1 MDEIFLK
8 NQQFKQER
16 QAARNE
22 FNSQCAI
29 LQAELNA
36 KKMKLQAELD
46 KKLQDIARRQDQAI
60 RDYREWK
67 NNKTNRNETTLFP
80 SLCRGHDDPNGNSS
94 DLQRQ

>member
-1 MDEIFLK
+1 MDEIILK

-29 LQAELNA
+29 LQAEL
-36 KKMKLQAELD
+36 D

-67 NNKTNRNETTLFP
+67 KQQNQP
-80 SLCRGHDDPNGNSS
+80 
-94 DLQRQ
+94 Q